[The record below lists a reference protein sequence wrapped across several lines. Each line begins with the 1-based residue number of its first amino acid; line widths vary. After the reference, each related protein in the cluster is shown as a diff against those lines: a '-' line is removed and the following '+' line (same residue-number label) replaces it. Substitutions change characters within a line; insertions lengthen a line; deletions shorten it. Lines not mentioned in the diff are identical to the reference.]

1 MKDMMVQLVPGKSH
15 DDWTKE
21 IMDQLTDQK
30 ERDWYDNVKPKDI
43 WISPDEKKKV
53 DEDNQAEEARKQM
66 QKIIDQFE
74 AEKPPNEIDRLR
86 NEMRDEFADIKKALH
101 ILGILLNQDEPS
113 NEDLA
118 THPTLREAYR
128 KYKMIEALILGQ
140 K

>member
-1 MKDMMVQLVPGKSH
+1 MPGKTN
-15 DDWTKE
+15 DDWAKE
-21 IMDQLTDQK
+21 IMEVIGDQA

-43 WISPDEKKKV
+43 WVSPNEKEKIDDEEHAKHAKK
-53 DEDNQAEEARKQM
+53 EM

-74 AEKPPNEIDRLR
+74 MQKKQKPGSEIDRLR

-101 ILGILLNQDEPS
+101 TLGIMLDQDQPS